1 MFNAPT
7 QNSSPTITIQAT
19 KPGFVA
25 GQNQVTVVISG
36 VPDLTSIKVG
46 GIPLIIFL
54 ASFILIAVIMI
65 VAVCNH
71 RKKKPPK
78 KYKLIP
84 SNKPPHQKFF
94 YLLCYQTPTP
104 TRIILR
110 Q

>member
-7 QNSSPTITIQAT
+7 QDSSPRITIQAT

-65 VAVCNH
+65 VAVVSAS
-71 RKKKPPK
+71 K
-78 KYKLIP
+78 
-84 SNKPPHQKFF
+84 NKPPH
-94 YLLCYQTPTP
+94 YHILYSRGATPQPEFRFLFNIRTH
-104 TRIILR
+104 
-110 Q
+110 